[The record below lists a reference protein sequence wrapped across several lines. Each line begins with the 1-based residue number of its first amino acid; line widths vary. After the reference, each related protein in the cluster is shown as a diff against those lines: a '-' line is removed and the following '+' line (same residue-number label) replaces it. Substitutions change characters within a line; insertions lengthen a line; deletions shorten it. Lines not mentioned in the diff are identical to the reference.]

1 MPTPGV
7 ATMGMVSAA
16 RRQAFIDAPIEDV
29 WALLSDVNR
38 HPEWWPKVI
47 DVECEGIEQGCTYRA
62 VMKAPIGTQ
71 EMTINVEELTECE
84 HLTIRCID
92 TGTYVNMALTEAQ
105 GGTFLDAEAGMDPQN
120 VVQRTFD
127 TVAGKRYFRSW
138 MVQTCEALQRVA
150 GAERATTTA

>member
-1 MPTPGV
+1 ME
-7 ATMGMVSAA
+7 MLSAA
-16 RRQAFIDAPIEDV
+16 RRQAFIDAPVERV
-29 WALLSDVNR
+29 WELISDVNR

-47 DVECEGIEQGCTYRA
+47 DVECEGVEQGCTYRA

-120 VVQRTFD
+120 VVHRTFD

-138 MVQTCEALQRVA
+138 MAQTCEALQRVA
-150 GAERATTTA
+150 GAERAERAEPAA